1 MLKQVG
7 KIFLGPLMIVIGPG
21 ILGLLILFL
30 TYPPEYVHR
39 VLVWQESDVT
49 SQSLKEDLHQGSLLR
64 GGW

>member
-7 KIFLGPLMIVIGPG
+7 KIFLRSLVIAIGLG
-21 ILGLLILFL
+21 ILGPLILFL
-30 TYPPEYVHR
+30 TYLSEYVHH

-64 GGW
+64 GGR